1 MKKFESP
8 IEITD
13 KITLGGD
20 RPVLFAGPC
29 AVESYDI
36 CIEIGSTVKELAG
49 QFGFDYIFKASFD
62 KANRT
67 SSGSFRSI
75 GMDKSLELLQRVGK
89 ELGVPLVTDIHESHQ
104 AEE

>member
-1 MKKFESP
+1 MKKFDSP

-13 KITLGGD
+13 KITLGRD
-20 RPVLFAGPC
+20 RPVLFAVPC

-36 CIEIGSTVKELAG
+36 CLEIGSTVKERAG
-49 QFGFDYIFKASFD
+49 QFGYDYIFKASFD

-75 GMDKSLELLQRVGK
+75 GMDKSLQVLQRVGTA
-89 ELGVPLVTDIHESHQ
+89 LGVPLVPPSQYSE
-104 AEE
+104 